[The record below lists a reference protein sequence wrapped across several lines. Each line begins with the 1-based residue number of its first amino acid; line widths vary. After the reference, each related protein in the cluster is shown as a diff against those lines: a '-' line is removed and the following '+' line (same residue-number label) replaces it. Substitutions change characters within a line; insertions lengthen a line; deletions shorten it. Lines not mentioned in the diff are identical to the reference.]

1 MAITNAKV
9 WDYSSV
15 PQPPAPTD
23 SPQDASALGA
33 YLGGSKKKPRAS
45 TPISL
50 APLTQAEWDGL
61 SGKAKWDSQVAL
73 RGPDLVGS
81 QDVKIF
87 TTSIIRYRLSQVM
100 RVGGLVNDWLPF
112 TIVPQGTSGLVSA
125 RARFQFDW
133 SHFIGHVIEACNWLS
148 IPMIQIATEDWKKV
162 LLSDEKGS
170 ITYIGK
176 VCQMV
181 QYVPEG
187 DYRETMIQV
196 CQRQFGLT
204 SENITKYGE
213 QKLSKE
219 EAAYQTIQALKGSVK
234 PAPIPV
240 SDEGDF

>member
-1 MAITNAKV
+1 MATNPATASKSV
-9 WDYSSV
+9 WGNIMTEP
-15 PQPPAPTD
+15 PQFPPAEAQPET
-23 SPQDASALGA
+23 PIGA
-33 YLGGSKKKPRAS
+33 YLGVSKKKKAS
-45 TPISL
+45 TPITL
-50 APLTQAEWDGL
+50 NPLTQEEWDGL

-112 TIVPQGTSGLVSA
+112 TIVPQSSSSLMT

-133 SHFIGHVIEACNWLS
+133 SHFLGHVIEACHWLS
-148 IPMIQIATEDWKKV
+148 IPMISIATEDWKKV

-170 ITYIGK
+170 ISYLGK

-181 QYVPEG
+181 QYIPEG
-187 DYRETMIQV
+187 DYRETIIQV
-196 CQRQFGLT
+196 CQRQFGIT
-204 SENITKYGE
+204 AEAITKYGE
-213 QKLSKE
+213 QKLSKAE
-219 EAAYQTIQALKGSVK
+219 EAAQVIQALKSK
-234 PAPIPV
+234 PIPV